1 MDVGSNKGKKENVIW
16 MNLNIHIILSH
27 AECGARIKKCS
38 HKKLSLETSR
48 HSHSCYFYGISA
60 KTDIDSFYLSTVTLL
75 EMNIW

>member
-1 MDVGSNKGKKENVIW
+1 

-48 HSHSCYFYGISA
+48 HSHSCYFWGGVSVGAVGTIA
-60 KTDIDSFYLSTVTLL
+60 PTVS
-75 EMNIW
+75 EEIPIGA